1 MIFSVFSVK
10 IWPPISLIYCYTW
23 GHIVSAIFVFQLGAK
38 CANPEVPSPPEDPAD
53 PDIDDE
59 FIVVETSR
67 RLTDSGQLFGTP
79 PSRLSSLSPQPAIF
93 ASQFGFPIC
102 PGERSLWWR
111 LRTHHATEEADLE
124 GRC

>member
-1 MIFSVFSVK
+1 M
-10 IWPPISLIYCYTW
+10 
-23 GHIVSAIFVFQLGAK
+23 SAIFVFQLGAK

-93 ASQFGFPIC
+93 ASLWLPIVVQVRGAMVATPNAPC
-102 PGERSLWWR
+102 DGRG
-111 LRTHHATEEADLE
+111 RT
-124 GRC
+124 